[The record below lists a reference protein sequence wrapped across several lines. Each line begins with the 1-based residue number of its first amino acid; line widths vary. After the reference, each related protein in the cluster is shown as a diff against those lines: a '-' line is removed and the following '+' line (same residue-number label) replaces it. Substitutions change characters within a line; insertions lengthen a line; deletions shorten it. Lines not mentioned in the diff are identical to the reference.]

1 MRPGLG
7 GARGDGDARLGDWF
21 AVCRLARTGTV
32 LDTGGDAAGRLRHN
46 VAACRPPPEQQ
57 PHPAAAAPP
66 PPASQPPPQ
75 PAKPL
80 AQAVV
85 QAPPAQRPGRDTP
98 GPIADPDPA
107 LLEPMGGSTT
117 DLLPRI
123 AGDGRLP
130 MQVYAA
136 GFDSSSRRPRIGLLL
151 AGIGLNQADS
161 ESAIRSL
168 PGRVTLAI
176 SPYAQSPAKLLVA
189 ARLAEHEYLLS
200 IPMEP
205 QGFSLNDP
213 GQQALM
219 TNLSLEQNHTRLEW
233 ALSRVE
239 GYAGATSALGGGLL
253 GERFAS
259 LPDELQPVLAELA
272 HRGLL
277 YVDPWPDAPPLPLV
291 WSRRVDL
298 IVDEPGTATR
308 IDDKLAQL
316 SRLAHVKGS
325 ALGLA
330 TAPRPVTIQ
339 RIAAWADGLT
349 ADGLALVPVSA
360 LAQPPAKETGHE

>member
-1 MRPGLG
+1 MPRWQFGPLFAGWG
-7 GARGDGDARLGDWF
+7 G
-21 AVCRLARTGTV
+21 LARFWALIGV
-32 LDTGGDAAGRLRHN
+32 LLVLCGMTLQLFGPPREQPPSPV
-46 VAACRPPPEQQ
+46 VAALT
-57 PHPAAAAPP
+57 

-75 PAKPL
+75 PAKPP

-98 GPIADPDPA
+98 GPVADPEPA
-107 LLEPMGGSTT
+107 LLEPLPGSTT

-123 AGDGRLP
+123 ASDGRMP

-136 GFDSSSRRPRIGLLL
+136 GFDSSSRRPRVGLLL

-161 ESAIRSL
+161 ETAIRSL
-168 PGRVTLAI
+168 PGGITLAI
-176 SPYAQSPAKLLVA
+176 SPYALNPAKLLA
-189 ARLAEHEYLLS
+189 EARLAEHEFLLS

-219 TNLSLEQNHTRLEW
+219 TNLSLELNRVRLEW
-233 ALSRVE
+233 ALSRAQ
-239 GYAGATSALGGGLL
+239 GYAGVTSALGGGLL

-259 LPDELQPVLAELA
+259 LPDELQPILAELA

-277 YVDPWPDAPPLPLV
+277 YVDPRSDAPSLPSV

-298 IVDEPGTATR
+298 IVDEPATAVG

-316 SRLAHVKGS
+316 SRLAHAKGS
-325 ALGLA
+325 VLGLA

-349 ADGLALVPVSA
+349 ANGLMLAPASALV
-360 LAQPPAKETGHE
+360 QPPAKGTEP